1 MSAITSG
8 KKVKRKLT
16 PLERKEERA
25 GYLFMLPN
33 FIGIIIFVLF
43 PTVCSLLLGFAKWNP
58 MKGFSDMKFAGLDNF
73 AKLVED
79 DRFIASLTNNIIY
92 TIIYVPVTICLALV
106 IAGLL
111 NKYVFCKVPIRLMC
125 FMPYISSIV
134 SVAYVWM
141 ILYYPNGGPINSILE
156 AIGISNPP
164 QWLVS
169 TDTSLISVIIMS
181 IWHDVGYYMIIF
193 LAAMQSLSHE
203 VYESAAID
211 GAGKIKSFFRITVP
225 MLGTN
230 IVFVSILATINSFKV
245 FDQINILTQGGPG
258 FSTNTLVYC
267 IYYYAFRKQNVG
279 YASAIALVLFLIIF
293 IISMLQMKV
302 RKKVEI

>member
-1 MSAITSG
+1 MSAVTSG
-8 KKVKRKLT
+8 KKFRRKLT
-16 PLERKEERA
+16 PLEKKEERA

-43 PTVCSLLLGFAKWNP
+43 PTVCSLLLGFAEWNP
-58 MKGFSDMKFAGLDNF
+58 MKGFSDLKFVGLENF
-73 AKLVED
+73 AEMATD
-79 DRFIASLTNNIIY
+79 DRFIASLVNNIIY
-92 TIIYVPVTICLALV
+92 TIIYVPVTICLALL

-141 ILYYPNGGPINSILE
+141 ILYYPDGGPINSILS
-156 AIGISNPP
+156 ALGVSNPP

-169 TDTSLISVIIMS
+169 TDTSLISVVIMS

-193 LAAMQSLSHE
+193 LAAMQGLSQE

-258 FSTNTLVYC
+258 LSTNTLVYA
-267 IYYYAFRKQNVG
+267 IYYYSFRKQNVG
-279 YASAIALVLFLIIF
+279 YASAIAVVLFLIIF
-293 IISMLQMKV
+293 IISMIQMKI
-302 RKKVEI
+302 RKKVKI

>member
-1 MSAITSG
+1 MSAVPSG
-8 KKVKRKLT
+8 KKFRRKLT
-16 PLERKEERA
+16 PLEKKEERA

-43 PTVCSLLLGFAKWNP
+43 PTVCSLLLGFAEWNP
-58 MKGFSDMKFAGLDNF
+58 MKGFSDLKFVGLENF
-73 AKLVED
+73 AEMATD
-79 DRFIASLTNNIIY
+79 DRFIASLVNNIIY
-92 TIIYVPVTICLALV
+92 TIIYVPVTICLALL

-141 ILYYPNGGPINSILE
+141 ILYYPDGGPINSILS
-156 AIGISNPP
+156 ALGVSNPP

-169 TDTSLISVIIMS
+169 TDTSLISVVIMS

-193 LAAMQSLSHE
+193 LAAMQGLSQE

-258 FSTNTLVYC
+258 LSTNTLVYA
-267 IYYYAFRKQNVG
+267 IYYYSFRKQNVG
-279 YASAIALVLFLIIF
+279 YASAIAVVLFLIIF
-293 IISMLQMKV
+293 IISMIQMKI